1 MTDQSSAVAREGRFR
16 KSSRSGSAGGNCV
29 EIGRVDTTT
38 FGVRDSKNPIGPV
51 LAVDIERGH
60 AFLHAIKSD
69 SFTA

>member
-1 MTDQSSAVAREGRFR
+1 MTDQPSAHPREVRFR

-29 EIGRVDTTT
+29 EIARVDAT

-69 SFTA
+69 HFTD

>member
-1 MTDQSSAVAREGRFR
+1 MTDQSSALPREGRFR

-29 EIGRVDTTT
+29 EIARASAT

-51 LAVDIERGH
+51 LAVEIERGN

-69 SFTA
+69 RFTV